1 MNEKSLYEDGNMKK
15 KKKSFTSVA
24 IEVGGGLGPRKDE
37 AVAMLCLVS
46 IGWLKGKAELKIG
59 LVAPGSLTGAFI
71 VTFCF
76 DGTCKPLETSATGV
90 TFVRAL
96 RKTQGMVISEIES
109 HCLLDTSTTISKQI
123 DT

>member
-1 MNEKSLYEDGNMKK
+1 MR

-24 IEVGGGLGPRKDE
+24 IEVGGLGPSKDE

-46 IGWLKGKAELKIG
+46 IGWLKGNKGESSA
-59 LVAPGSLTGAFI
+59 LTGAFL